1 MGRWPDPADS
11 AVDRARA
18 IAYSYRN
25 LGLEIAPERVEVLD
39 RVARELGEHWIAPLM
54 DTAAEGE
61 LVSTARAA
69 ELMGV
74 TEATVR
80 SWGSKIEVPV
90 VHYKG
95 GWDLD
100 QLRAYKAGQRRRRGH
115 R

>member
-18 IAYSYRN
+18 IAHSYRN
-25 LGLEIAPERVEVLD
+25 LALELAPDRAEVLD
-39 RVARELGEHWIAPLM
+39 RAARELGEHWVAPLL
-54 DTAAEGE
+54 DTIAEGE
-61 LVSTARAA
+61 LVSTRRAA

-74 TEATVR
+74 AEATVR
-80 SWGSKIEVPV
+80 SWGCRTGIPV
-90 VHYKG
+90 EHFDG

-100 QLRAYKAGQRRRRGH
+100 QLRAYKASQRRRQGH